1 MEGSAFIIGLTIM
14 LCGLVGV
21 FIPLLPGVPLMWL
34 GAVVYSGLTGW
45 DVLTWPWLLLITVVT
60 VVSFVFDY
68 AASAWIASKMGASV
82 WGSIGVVLGTI
93 VGIIFFGAFGA
104 LLGGVGGAVVVR

>member
-1 MEGSAFIIGLTIM
+1 
-14 LCGLVGV
+14 
-21 FIPLLPGVPLMWL
+21 
-34 GAVVYSGLTGW
+34 
-45 DVLTWPWLLLITVVT
+45 
-60 VVSFVFDY
+60 VSFVFDY

-104 LLGGVGGAVVVR
+104 LLGGVGGAVVVEMGVRRSWRMALRAGSGAFLGFLIALVADTVVGIGILAVFLAVVL